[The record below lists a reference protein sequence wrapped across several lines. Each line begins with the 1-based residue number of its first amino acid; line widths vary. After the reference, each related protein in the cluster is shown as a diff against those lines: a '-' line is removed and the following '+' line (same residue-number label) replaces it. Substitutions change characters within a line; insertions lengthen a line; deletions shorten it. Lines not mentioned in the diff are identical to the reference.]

1 MQLQISL
8 LMIVGYIFAVIR
20 LQRAGAGR
28 VRLLPQPHGKRCYS
42 RERLKRLHGKRIFVR
57 HRWLCAPATNSI
69 CFVRA
74 STKAVPSG
82 AAFVV
87 CAHVWLAT
95 WIGTMADFGRESIRA
110 RDRKEAG
117 EVSRHVD
124 PQLGVARLRN
134 NLLIGDRKLSAD
146 STCSP

>member
-1 MQLQISL
+1 
-8 LMIVGYIFAVIR
+8 
-20 LQRAGAGR
+20 
-28 VRLLPQPHGKRCYS
+28 
-42 RERLKRLHGKRIFVR
+42 
-57 HRWLCAPATNSI
+57 
-69 CFVRA
+69 
-74 STKAVPSG
+74 
-82 AAFVV
+82 
-87 CAHVWLAT
+87 
-95 WIGTMADFGRESIRA
+95 MADFGRESIRA